1 MILIYIVL
9 IVMIRKEQLK
19 EGVVYNKFLLER
31 YLNNYKYKKSK
42 IVKNVNGFYRT
53 KNNIVYNGKKY
64 YNEKELLEKKYHNF

>member
-31 YLNNYKYKKSK
+31 YLNDYKYKKSK
-42 IVKNVNGFYRT
+42 IVKSVNGFYRT